1 MAGWCRLCLR
11 RWIRFWHRPYDGI
24 PDERPYNDEDQRVH
38 EIYLLMVLI
47 MGISQASSNF
57 IFPSLNLHYLT
68 ALWLLPESIS
78 EDFVVPIWLNLPVGA
93 IAPVCPLA

>member
-1 MAGWCRLCLR
+1 
-11 RWIRFWHRPYDGI
+11 
-24 PDERPYNDEDQRVH
+24 
-38 EIYLLMVLI
+38 MVLI

-93 IAPVCPLA
+93 IAPVCPLAKNARNSVWRWIAPYDLAFAFGVVKAHLIDVWFVV